1 MELNPNGNVKSYLE
15 VIEHELHMKKNY
27 TNEEILSIQRELDE
41 KKVQHE
47 LDGVE
52 ITSEDAITVLNI
64 MSNGLSKDDAI
75 DEVLNDICDVL
86 S

>member
-1 MELNPNGNVKSYLE
+1 
-15 VIEHELHMKKNY
+15 MKKNY

-41 KKVQHE
+41 KKRQYE

-52 ITSEDAITVLNI
+52 ITLEDAITVLNI
-64 MSNGLSKDDAI
+64 MSNGLSKDEAI

>member
-1 MELNPNGNVKSYLE
+1 
-15 VIEHELHMKKNY
+15 MKKNY

-41 KKVQHE
+41 KKRQYE

-52 ITSEDAITVLNI
+52 ITPEDAITVLNI
-64 MSNGLSKDDAI
+64 MSNGLSKDEAI
-75 DEVLNDICDVL
+75 DEVLNDICDML

>member
-1 MELNPNGNVKSYLE
+1 
-15 VIEHELHMKKNY
+15 MKTNY

-41 KKVQHE
+41 KKHQYE

-52 ITSEDAITVLNI
+52 ITQEDAITVLNI
-64 MSNGLSKDDAI
+64 MSNGLSKDEAI
-75 DEVLNDICDVL
+75 GEVLNDICDVL

>member
-1 MELNPNGNVKSYLE
+1 
-15 VIEHELHMKKNY
+15 MKKTY
-27 TNEEILSIQRELDE
+27 TNEEILSMQSELDE
-41 KKVQHE
+41 KKRQYE

-52 ITSEDAITVLNI
+52 ITQEDAITVLNI
-64 MSNGLSKDDAI
+64 MSNGLSKDEAI

>member
-1 MELNPNGNVKSYLE
+1 
-15 VIEHELHMKKNY
+15 MKTNY
-27 TNEEILSIQRELDE
+27 SNEEILSIQRELDE
-41 KKVQHE
+41 KKRQYE

-52 ITSEDAITVLNI
+52 ITPEDAITVLNI
-64 MSNGLSKDDAI
+64 MSNGLSKDEAI

>member
-1 MELNPNGNVKSYLE
+1 
-15 VIEHELHMKKNY
+15 MKTNY

-41 KKVQHE
+41 KKRQYE

-52 ITSEDAITVLNI
+52 ITPEDAITVLNI
-64 MSNGLSKDDAI
+64 MSNGLPKDDAI

>member
-1 MELNPNGNVKSYLE
+1 
-15 VIEHELHMKKNY
+15 MKKNY

-41 KKVQHE
+41 KKRQYE

-52 ITSEDAITVLNI
+52 ITPEDAITVLNI
-64 MSNGLSKDDAI
+64 MSNGLSKDEAI

>member
-1 MELNPNGNVKSYLE
+1 
-15 VIEHELHMKKNY
+15 MKAKY
-27 TNEEILSIQRELDE
+27 SNEEILSIQRELDE
-41 KKVQHE
+41 KKRQYE

-52 ITSEDAITVLNI
+52 IVPEDAITVLNMI
-64 MSNGLSKDDAI
+64 SNGLSKDEAI

>member
-1 MELNPNGNVKSYLE
+1 
-15 VIEHELHMKKNY
+15 MKAKY
-27 TNEEILSIQRELDE
+27 SNEEILSIQKELDE
-41 KKVQHE
+41 KKRQYE

-52 ITSEDAITVLNI
+52 IVPEDAITVLNI
-64 MSNGLSKDDAI
+64 MSNGLSKDEAI

>member
-1 MELNPNGNVKSYLE
+1 
-15 VIEHELHMKKNY
+15 MKKNY

-41 KKVQHE
+41 KKRQYE

-52 ITSEDAITVLNI
+52 ITPEDAITVFNI
-64 MSNGLSKDDAI
+64 MSNGLSKDEAI

>member
-1 MELNPNGNVKSYLE
+1 
-15 VIEHELHMKKNY
+15 MKKNY
-27 TNEEILSIQRELDE
+27 TNEEILSIQRELDD
-41 KKVQHE
+41 KKRQYE

-52 ITSEDAITVLNI
+52 ITPEDAITVLNI
-64 MSNGLSKDDAI
+64 MFNGLSKDEAI

>member
-1 MELNPNGNVKSYLE
+1 
-15 VIEHELHMKKNY
+15 MKTNY
-27 TNEEILSIQRELDE
+27 SNEEILSIQRELDE
-41 KKVQHE
+41 KKRQYE

-52 ITSEDAITVLNI
+52 IVPEDAITVLNI
-64 MSNGLSKDDAI
+64 MSNGLSKDEAI

>member
-1 MELNPNGNVKSYLE
+1 
-15 VIEHELHMKKNY
+15 MKKNY
-27 TNEEILSIQRELDE
+27 TNEEILSMQKELDE
-41 KKVQHE
+41 KKRQYE

-52 ITSEDAITVLNI
+52 ITPEDAITVLNI

>member
-1 MELNPNGNVKSYLE
+1 
-15 VIEHELHMKKNY
+15 MKTNY

-41 KKVQHE
+41 KKRQYE

-52 ITSEDAITVLNI
+52 ITLEDAITVLNI

-75 DEVLNDICDVL
+75 DEVLKDICDVL

>member
-1 MELNPNGNVKSYLE
+1 
-15 VIEHELHMKKNY
+15 MKTNY
-27 TNEEILSIQRELDE
+27 TNEEILSIQRELDD
-41 KKVQHE
+41 KKRQYE

-52 ITSEDAITVLNI
+52 ITPEDAITVLNI
-64 MSNGLSKDDAI
+64 MSNGLSKDEAI

>member
-1 MELNPNGNVKSYLE
+1 
-15 VIEHELHMKKNY
+15 MKKNY

-41 KKVQHE
+41 KKRQYE

-52 ITSEDAITVLNI
+52 ITPEDSITLLNI
-64 MSNGLSKDDAI
+64 MSNGLSKDEAI

>member
-1 MELNPNGNVKSYLE
+1 
-15 VIEHELHMKKNY
+15 MKKIY
-27 TNEEILSIQRELDE
+27 TNEEILSIKRELDE
-41 KKVQHE
+41 KKRQYE

-52 ITSEDAITVLNI
+52 ITPEDAITVLNI

>member
-1 MELNPNGNVKSYLE
+1 
-15 VIEHELHMKKNY
+15 MKTNY
-27 TNEEILSIQRELDE
+27 TNEEILSIQREIDE
-41 KKVQHE
+41 KKRQYE

-52 ITSEDAITVLNI
+52 IVPEDAITVLNI
-64 MSNGLSKDDAI
+64 MSNGFSKDEAI

>member
-1 MELNPNGNVKSYLE
+1 
-15 VIEHELHMKKNY
+15 MKKNY
-27 TNEEILSIQRELDE
+27 SNAEILSIQRELDE
-41 KKVQHE
+41 KKCQYE

-52 ITSEDAITVLNI
+52 ITPEDAITVLNI
-64 MSNGLSKDDAI
+64 MSNGLSKDEAI

>member
-1 MELNPNGNVKSYLE
+1 
-15 VIEHELHMKKNY
+15 MKAKY

-41 KKVQHE
+41 KKRQYE

-52 ITSEDAITVLNI
+52 ITPEDAITVLNI
-64 MSNGLSKDDAI
+64 MSNGLSKDEAI

>member
-1 MELNPNGNVKSYLE
+1 
-15 VIEHELHMKKNY
+15 MKKIY
-27 TNEEILSIQRELDE
+27 SNEEILSIQRELDE
-41 KKVQHE
+41 KKRQYE

-52 ITSEDAITVLNI
+52 ITPEDAITVLNI
-64 MSNGLSKDDAI
+64 MSNGLPKDEAI